1 MRIRFERSGGFAN
14 VPLRAELDSAEM
26 SPARAQELE
35 RLVDKA
41 RSFDQPP
48 PAGGII
54 PDDLH
59 YQITIEND
67 AGESRTLHISDTAAP
82 DELKSLLDFLGDEAL
97 KKLKR
102 KFGG

>member
-14 VPLRAELDSAEM
+14 VPLRAELNSAEM

-41 RSFDQPP
+41 RPFDQPSQ
-48 PAGGII
+48 AGAIV

-82 DELKSLLDFLGDEAL
+82 DELKLLLDFLGDEAL

-102 KFGG
+102 TFGG